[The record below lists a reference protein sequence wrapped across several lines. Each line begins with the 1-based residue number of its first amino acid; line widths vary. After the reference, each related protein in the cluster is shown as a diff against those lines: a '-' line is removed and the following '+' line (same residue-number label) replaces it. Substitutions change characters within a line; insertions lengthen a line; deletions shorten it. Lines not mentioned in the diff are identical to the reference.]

1 MELYI
6 SVAELKAHLNI
17 AEEYADEDAQLL
29 RLLKVSHVSVET
41 HICQPLTTFVDEEEG
56 LNPMLSHAILILAGH
71 FYANREPV
79 AFVQPYPIPYTF
91 EYLLQPFKKYA

>member
-17 AEEYADEDAQLL
+17 AEEYADEDTQLL

-41 HICQPLTTFVDEEEG
+41 HIRQPLTTFVDESGE
-56 LNPMLSHAILILAGH
+56 LNPMLGHAILIISGH
-71 FYANREPV
+71 FYATREPV
-79 AFVQPYPIPYTF
+79 AFVQPHPIPYTF
-91 EYLLQPFKKYA
+91 EYLLQPFKKYT